1 MFNGSPAYNGPSL
14 PEISMLDVLTDLI
27 QGQDGYVEL
36 RYHEHRGNG
45 FMAQKG
51 RFDHS
56 GSSIHRGV
64 GIRVLENGCWG
75 FSSTSD
81 VSPGAIA
88 LGIEE
93 ARASARSLV
102 KYRMNKVEGLAEA
115 NLSTISLEDPAY
127 SRLMELSLEEKI
139 GRVIELERALE
150 KEHSKIHTA
159 LVSYSE
165 IFEEKVIVTT
175 DGAACSRKLV
185 RPEIRTMAY
194 LGEGADQVLAGRA
207 VGVTGD
213 WEALFGHHEAQNMVE
228 ETAREGLNLLT
239 ADHAPAGLKDVVLA
253 PSLVGLLCHEAIGHT
268 VEADFVEAGSVAKGK
283 LGVRVGSELVSLHD
297 GGQPALG
304 EHPAG
309 YLPFDD
315 EGVSCSSTTII
326 EDGVL
331 TSYLHDRESAYRHG
345 QAPMGNARAWSYND
359 EPLIRMTNTWL
370 EPGDMELE
378 GLLEGVEDG
387 LLVLGAGGGQA
398 DANGEFMFGSSCAR
412 EIRSGKLGK
421 WYREASL
428 SGVAF
433 DVLQSIDGLSKDF
446 RWDLGSGYCGKGQ
459 SAKVDAGGPFARCK
473 MMVGG
478 RL

>member
-1 MFNGSPAYNGPSL
+1 
-14 PEISMLDVLTDLI
+14 MLEVLTDLI
-27 QGQDGYVEL
+27 RHQDGYVEL
-36 RYHEHRGNG
+36 RYHEHRSNG

-64 GIRVLENGCWG
+64 GIRVLEDGCWG

-81 VSPGAIA
+81 LSPLAIEG
-88 LGIEE
+88 GIEE
-93 ARASARSLV
+93 ARSSARSLS
-102 KYRMNKVEGLAEA
+102 KYRMKKVKGLADAE
-115 NLSTISLEDPAY
+115 LSTLQYEDPAFGI
-127 SRLMELSLEEKI
+127 LMELSIEEKI
-139 GRVIELERALE
+139 NRVIELERALA
-150 KEHSKIHTA
+150 KEHSQIHTA
-159 LVSYSE
+159 MVSYSE
-165 IFEEKVIVTT
+165 IFEEKAVVTT

-194 LGEGADQVLAGRA
+194 FGEGSEQVLAGKA

-213 WEALFGHHEAQNMVE
+213 WAALFAHPESHNMIE
-228 ETAREGLNLLT
+228 ETAREGLNLLK
-239 ADHAPAGLKDVVLA
+239 ADHAPAGLKEVILA

-268 VEADFVEAGSVAKGK
+268 VEADFVEAGSVAQGK
-283 LGVRVGSELVSLHD
+283 LGQRVGSELVNLYD
-297 GGQPALG
+297 GGQPEMG
-304 EHPAG
+304 NNPAG
-309 YLPFDD
+309 FLPFDD
-315 EGVSCSSTTII
+315 EGVSCKSSTII
-326 EDGVL
+326 EEGVL
-331 TSYLHDRESAYRHG
+331 KSYLHDRESAAQFGHD
-345 QAPMGNARAWSYND
+345 AKGNSRAWAYND

-370 EPGDMELE
+370 QPGELEFE

-433 DVLQSIDGLSKDF
+433 DVLQSIDGVSKDF